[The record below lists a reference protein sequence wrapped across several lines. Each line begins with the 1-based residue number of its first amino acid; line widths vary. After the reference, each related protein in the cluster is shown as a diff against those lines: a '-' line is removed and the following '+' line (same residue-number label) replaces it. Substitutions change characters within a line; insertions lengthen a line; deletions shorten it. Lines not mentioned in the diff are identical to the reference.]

1 MVTGSV
7 AGVYHGFPR
16 VTHDIDLVIAPDAEG
31 LRRLIERFSEDR
43 FYLSREAAEDALRH
57 RSMFNIIA
65 LESGWKFDLIVRKDR
80 PFSRAEFA
88 RREARKQGGQ
98 TIWVATVED
107 LLIAKME
114 WAKAGQSGRQLEDA
128 ASILRIQAGR
138 VDLDYVE
145 RWVGELG
152 LGEEWAAVTDPS

>member
-7 AGVYHGFPR
+7 AGAYHGFPR
-16 VTHDIDLVIAPDAEG
+16 VTHDIDLVIDPDEQG
-31 LRRLIERFSEDR
+31 LRRLIERFGDDR
-43 FYLSREAAEDALRH
+43 FYLSREAAEDALRQ

-80 PFSRAEFA
+80 PFSQAEFA
-88 RREARKQGGQ
+88 RREARKQGEQ
-98 TIWVATVED
+98 TVWVATVED

-114 WAKAGQSGRQLEDA
+114 WSKAGQSGRQLEDV

-138 VDLDYVE
+138 VDLAYVE
-145 RWVGELG
+145 RWVTELG
-152 LGEEWAAVTDPS
+152 LGQQWASVTG